1 MKKIR
6 VMVVEDSPTVKELL
20 VHLINLDPRLEV
32 VAAVDSGEKALD
44 ILDKVRPD
52 VISMDIRLPGMTGF
66 EATQKIMYHRPTPIV
81 VVSASIESEDLNIS
95 MNALKAGALSVVEKP
110 VSVSRSAYHRQ
121 AEKICTQLVIMSE
134 VKVVSQRRVRDPM
147 HFKKSA
153 GAVEKQLKIVRS
165 NAFHWLGIVA
175 STGGP
180 NALSV
185 ILGSLPEHFPLPV
198 FVVQHITAGFH
209 DGFIS
214 WLDTQTPLTVKK
226 VDTSLAARPG
236 VVYLAPADHHLVV
249 KEHRVMPFQ
258 GPSVCRQRPSG
269 TVLFES
275 MAAAFK
281 GTSIGVIL
289 TGMGEDGARGLKAVR
304 QAGGYTIAEDAS
316 TSVVYGMPAAAKG
329 MGAVCEDL
337 PLDSIAPRIL
347 SLTTGI
353 PKGP

>member
-44 ILDKVRPD
+44 ILDKVRPE

-66 EATQKIMYHRPTPIV
+66 EATRKIMSHRPTPIV
-81 VVSASIESEDLNIS
+81 VVSASIESQDLNIS

-110 VSVSRSAYHRQ
+110 VSVSRAAYHRQ
-121 AEKICTQLVIMSE
+121 AEKICTQLAIMSE
-134 VKVVSQRRVRDPM
+134 VKVVSQRRIRYPTHLEKSGGEKGKQSQTVR
-147 HFKKSA
+147 A
-153 GAVEKQLKIVRS
+153 I
-165 NAFHWLGIVA
+165 AFHWLGIVA

-185 ILGSLPEHFPLPV
+185 ILGSLPENYPLPV
-198 FVVQHITAGFH
+198 FVVQHITTGFH

-214 WLDTQTPLTVKK
+214 WLDTQTPLTVKR
-226 VDTSLAARPG
+226 VDTSQIARPG
-236 VVYLAPADHHLVV
+236 VVYLAPADHHLIVE
-249 KEHRVMPFQ
+249 EHRVMPFQ
-258 GPSVCRQRPSG
+258 GPTVCRQRPSG

-304 QAGGYTIAEDAS
+304 EAGGYTIAEDAS
-316 TSVVYGMPAAAKG
+316 TSVVYGMPAAAKE

-337 PLDSIAPRIL
+337 PLDRIAPRIL
-347 SLTTGI
+347 SLTMDI
-353 PKGP
+353 SKGP